1 MDIISILRALRSKM
15 WILIVFPLISVVCA
29 IFLVSRLDKVYKS
42 TAQISTGFTSD
53 EAVHLSEERTSSQ
66 FEVSTRFINTIE
78 SMKSIPVMSLVS
90 YRLILHDLKSD
101 KPFRSIKDE
110 DDHEFILD
118 GPTRQQLID
127 LFQKKLDSVE
137 VLNSFNDDDQLA
149 FSVLSAYRYDYDH
162 LSDQFS
168 IYRRSLSDFI
178 AVDFS
183 SEEPVLSAFAVN
195 TLCQEFIRF
204 NKTLK
209 TDRSSESI
217 EFLEKL
223 VEEKRVA
230 RDKRVNELSEFKVVN
245 NIYNYSAES
254 ANKITQISTYEANR
268 EIEVKNIA
276 ALTLSLTTITS
287 KINSLTLIDQQEVA
301 KVNQRIID
309 LRKKIS
315 ELTGS
320 QDEASK
326 LKASQ
331 LRDEL
336 QLEISRLENMNN
348 SNDMG
353 EYATLTKEKER
364 LQLEL
369 QIAQANLHTIEQSLG
384 RLKSTI
390 TGFAAKEARLAELER
405 DLQVISSEYQTAQE
419 RYNAAINK
427 ASVIGSSIRQI
438 IQGQP
443 SSQPESSKEILLIAL
458 AGIGSFILCAVAI
471 LLVEVSNFSIR
482 TQGRL
487 ERMTGLKNIA
497 TLNQIDLNIN
507 DLPKVFNSKNKD
519 ENVDVFVHFLRKFR
533 FEVQSSDKQMILI
546 TSTKPQTGKSFII
559 VNLAYALSLLNKRI
573 LIVDT
578 NFKSSSLT
586 KMLIPHA
593 NVQGLLKKGNSEIT
607 LLVQNTREEADPETK
622 KTAST
627 GKSIIYETPFKG
639 VDIIGNFGGKDS
651 PSEILAGKD
660 FRRMLD
666 NLMVQYDYVLLEGPS
681 LNDYSDT
688 RELIQYVDAVIPVF
702 DARTTL
708 TNLDYDS
715 IKYLKGIKSKVLG
728 TVLNNAKYSDLAV

>member
-1 MDIISILRALRSKM
+1 MDIISILRALRSKL
-15 WILIVFPLISVVCA
+15 WILILFPLISVICA
-29 IFLVSRLDKVYKS
+29 VFLVSRLDKKYKS
-42 TAQISTGFTSD
+42 TAQLSTGFTSD
-53 EAVHLSEERTSSQ
+53 EAVSLSEERTSSQ

-78 SMKSIPVMSLVS
+78 SMKSIPVMTLVS
-90 YRLILHDLKSD
+90 YRLILHDLESE
-101 KPFRSIKDE
+101 KPFRTIQEFADDEFVLDSSNREHLIK
-110 DDHEFILD
+110 
-118 GPTRQQLID
+118 
-127 LFQKKLDSVE
+127 LFQSKLDSVL
-137 VLNSFNDDDQLA
+137 VLNSFDDDDQLA
-149 FSVLSAYRYDYDH
+149 LSVLEAFRYDYEN

-195 TLCQEFIRF
+195 ALCQEFIRF

-217 EFLEKL
+217 EFLERM

-230 RDKRVNELSEFKVVN
+230 RDKKVNELSNFKVVN

-254 ANKITQISTYEANR
+254 ANKISQISTYEANR
-268 EIEVKNIA
+268 EIEIKNIG
-276 ALTLSLTTITS
+276 ALTLSLTTVNN
-287 KINSLTLIDQQEVA
+287 KINSLTLIDQQEVS

-315 ELTGS
+315 EQSGN

-326 LKASQ
+326 LKVSQ

-348 SNDMG
+348 SNDMN
-353 EYATLTKEKER
+353 EYSILVKERDR

-369 QIAQANLHTIEQSLG
+369 QIAKSNLQAIEEVLG
-384 RLKSTI
+384 RLKSNI

-405 DLQVISSEYQTAQE
+405 ELQSVSTEYQVAQD
-419 RYNAAINK
+419 RYNAAVNK
-427 ASVIGSSIRQI
+427 ASVIGSSMRQI

-443 SSQPESSKEILLIAL
+443 SSQPESSKEILLVAL
-458 AGIGSFILCAVAI
+458 AGIGSFVLCAVVI
-471 LLVEVSNFSIR
+471 LLVEVSNFTIR
-482 TQGRL
+482 TQSRL
-487 ERMTGLKNIA
+487 ERLTGIKNIA
-497 TLNQIDLNIN
+497 TLNQIDLNII

-519 ENVDVFVHFLRKFR
+519 ENLDVFVHFLRKFR
-533 FEVQSSDKQMILI
+533 FEVQSSEKQMILI
-546 TSTKPQTGKSFII
+546 TSTRPLTGKSFII

-578 NFKSSSLT
+578 NFKTSSLT

-593 NVQGLLKKGNSEIT
+593 NVQGLLKKGNSEIA
-607 LLVQNTREEADPETK
+607 LLSQNTQEDIDEGAKRT
-622 KTAST
+622 TAN

-660 FRRMLD
+660 FRGMLE
-666 NLMVQYDYVLLEGPS
+666 NLMIQYDYVLLEGPS

-688 RELIQYVDAVIPVF
+688 RELIQYVDTIIPVF
-702 DARTTL
+702 DARTSL
-708 TNLDYDS
+708 SSLDYDS
-715 IKYLKGIKSKVLG
+715 IKYLKTIKNKVLG
-728 TVLNNAKYSDLAV
+728 TVLNNAKYSDLSV

>member
-1 MDIISILRALRSKM
+1 MEIISILRALRSKM
-15 WILIVFPLISVVCA
+15 WILIVFPLVSVVCA
-29 IFLVSRLDKVYKS
+29 ILLVSRLDKVYKS

-101 KPFRSIKDE
+101 KPFRGIKDA
-110 DDHEFILD
+110 DDHEFTLD
-118 GPTRQQLID
+118 DPTRKRLID

-137 VLNSFNDDDQLA
+137 VLSSFNDEDQLA
-149 FSVLSAYRYDYDH
+149 FSVLGAYKYDYDH

-178 AVDFS
+178 AVDFA
-183 SEEPVLSAFAVN
+183 SEEPLLSAFAVN
-195 TLCQEFIRF
+195 ALCQEFIRF

-223 VEEKRVA
+223 VEEKRIA

-268 EIEVKNIA
+268 EIEIKNIA
-276 ALTLSLTTITS
+276 ALTLSLTTVTS

-309 LRKKIS
+309 LRKRIS

-326 LKASQ
+326 LRASQ

-353 EYATLTKEKER
+353 EYTTLTKERDR

-369 QIAQANLHTIEQSLG
+369 QIGQANLQTLEQTLG

-405 DLQVISSEYQTAQE
+405 DLQVISTEYQTAQE

-443 SSQPESSKEILLIAL
+443 SSQPESSKEILLVAL

-533 FEVQSSDKQMILI
+533 FEIQNSDKQMILV

-607 LLVQNTREEADPETK
+607 LLVQNTKEDTETETK
-622 KTAST
+622 KTSNN

-688 RELIQYVDAVIPVF
+688 RELIQYVDTIIPVF

>member
-1 MDIISILRALRSKM
+1 MDIISILRVLRSKL
-15 WILIVFPLISVVCA
+15 WILIVFPLVSVVCA
-29 IFLVSRLDKVYKS
+29 IILVSRLDKVYKS
-42 TAQISTGFTSD
+42 TAQIATGFTSD
-53 EAVHLSEERTSSQ
+53 EAVNLSEERTSSQ

-101 KPFRSIKDE
+101 KPFRVVKDA
-110 DDHEFILD
+110 DDHEFTLD
-118 GPTRQQLID
+118 ESTRQSLIVF
-127 LFQKKLDSVE
+127 FQKKLDSVE
-137 VLNSFNDDDQLA
+137 ALSSFNEEDKLA
-149 FSVLSAYRYDYDH
+149 FSVLAAYRFDYDH

-183 SEEPVLSAFAVN
+183 SEEPLLSAFAVN
-195 TLCQEFIRF
+195 ALCQEFIRF

-217 EFLEKL
+217 EYLEKL
-223 VEEKRVA
+223 VEEKKQS
-230 RDKRVNELSEFKVVN
+230 RDRKVNELSDFKVVN

-254 ANKITQISTYEANR
+254 ANKITQISTYEANK
-268 EIEVKNIA
+268 EIELKNIS
-276 ALTLSLTTITS
+276 ALTLSLNTVIE
-287 KINSLTLIDQQEVA
+287 KVNSVSVIDQQEVA

-320 QDEASK
+320 QDEASQ

-348 SNDMG
+348 SNDIG
-353 EYATLTKEKER
+353 TYEALTKERDR

-369 QIAQANLHTIEQSLG
+369 QIAKANLQTIEQSLG
-384 RLKSTI
+384 RLKSSI

-405 DLQVISSEYQTAQE
+405 DLQVISTEYQTAQE
-419 RYNAAINK
+419 RFNAATNK
-427 ASVIGSSIRQI
+427 ASIIGSSIRQI

-443 SSQPESSKEILLIAL
+443 STQPESSKEIFLVAL
-458 AGIGSFILCAVAI
+458 AGIGSFVLCAIAI

-507 DLPKVFNSKNKD
+507 DLPKVFNSKNKN
-519 ENVDVFVHFLRKFR
+519 ENTDVFVHFLRKFR
-533 FEVQSSDKQMILI
+533 FEIQSTDKQMILI
-546 TSTKPQTGKSFII
+546 TSTKPLAGKSFII

-586 KMLIPHA
+586 KMLIPNA
-593 NVQGLLKKGNSEIT
+593 NVHGLLKKGNSEIT
-607 LLVQNTREEADPETK
+607 LLVQNTKEERNGEEK
-622 KTAST
+622 KATSN

-660 FRRMLD
+660 FRGMLD
-666 NLMVQYDYVLLEGPS
+666 NLLVQYDYVLLEGPS
-681 LNDYSDT
+681 LNDFSDT
-688 RELIQYVDAVIPVF
+688 RELIQYVDTVIPVF

-708 TNLDYDS
+708 NNLDYDS

-728 TVLNNAKYSDLAV
+728 TVLNNAKFSDLSV

>member
-1 MDIISILRALRSKM
+1 MEIISILRALRSKM
-15 WILIVFPLISVVCA
+15 WILIVFPLVSVVCA
-29 IFLVSRLDKVYKS
+29 ILLVSRLDKVYKS

-101 KPFRSIKDE
+101 KPFRGIKDA
-110 DDHEFILD
+110 DDHEFTLD
-118 GPTRQQLID
+118 DPTRKRLID

-137 VLNSFNDDDQLA
+137 VLSSFNDEDQLA
-149 FSVLSAYRYDYDH
+149 FSVLGAYKYDYDH

-178 AVDFS
+178 AVDFA
-183 SEEPVLSAFAVN
+183 SEEPLLSAFAVN
-195 TLCQEFIRF
+195 ALCQEFIRF

-223 VEEKRVA
+223 VEEKRIA

-268 EIEVKNIA
+268 EIEIKNIA
-276 ALTLSLTTITS
+276 ALTLSLTTVTS

-309 LRKKIS
+309 LRKRIS

-326 LKASQ
+326 LRASQ

-353 EYATLTKEKER
+353 EYTTLTKERDR

-369 QIAQANLHTIEQSLG
+369 QIGQANLQTLEQTLG

-405 DLQVISSEYQTAQE
+405 DLQVISTEYQTAQE

-443 SSQPESSKEILLIAL
+443 SSQPESSKEILLVAL

-533 FEVQSSDKQMILI
+533 FEIQNSDKQMILV

-607 LLVQNTREEADPETK
+607 LLVQNTKEDTETETK
-622 KTAST
+622 KTSNN

-639 VDIIGNFGGKDS
+639 VDIIGNFRGQRIH
-651 PSEILAGKD
+651 PQRFWLAKD

-666 NLMVQYDYVLLEGPS
+666 NLMVQYDYVL
-681 LNDYSDT
+681 
-688 RELIQYVDAVIPVF
+688 
-702 DARTTL
+702 
-708 TNLDYDS
+708 
-715 IKYLKGIKSKVLG
+715 
-728 TVLNNAKYSDLAV
+728 

>member
-1 MDIISILRALRSKM
+1 MEIISILRALRSKM
-15 WILIVFPLISVVCA
+15 WILIVFPLVSVVCA
-29 IFLVSRLDKVYKS
+29 ILLVSRLDKVYKS

-101 KPFRSIKDE
+101 KPFRGIKDA
-110 DDHEFILD
+110 DDHEFTLD
-118 GPTRQQLID
+118 DPTRKRLID

-137 VLNSFNDDDQLA
+137 VLSSFNDEDQLA
-149 FSVLSAYRYDYDH
+149 FSVLGAYKYDYDH

-178 AVDFS
+178 AVDFA
-183 SEEPVLSAFAVN
+183 SEEPLLSAFAVN
-195 TLCQEFIRF
+195 ALCQEFIRF

-223 VEEKRVA
+223 VEEKRIA

-268 EIEVKNIA
+268 EIEIKNIA
-276 ALTLSLTTITS
+276 ALTLSLTTVTS

-309 LRKKIS
+309 LRKRIS

-326 LKASQ
+326 LRASQ

-353 EYATLTKEKER
+353 EYTTLTKERDR

-369 QIAQANLHTIEQSLG
+369 QIGQANLQTLEQTLG

-405 DLQVISSEYQTAQE
+405 DLQVISTEYQTAQE

-443 SSQPESSKEILLIAL
+443 SSQPESSKEILLVAL

-533 FEVQSSDKQMILI
+533 FEIQNSDKQMILV

-586 KMLIPHA
+586 KMLIHMLTCK
-593 NVQGLLKKGNSEIT
+593 GYLKKEIVRLHSWYRIQKKILRQRQRKLPIMVRALFMKLLLRVLT
-607 LLVQNTREEADPETK
+607 L
-622 KTAST
+622 
-627 GKSIIYETPFKG
+627 
-639 VDIIGNFGGKDS
+639 
-651 PSEILAGKD
+651 
-660 FRRMLD
+660 
-666 NLMVQYDYVLLEGPS
+666 
-681 LNDYSDT
+681 
-688 RELIQYVDAVIPVF
+688 
-702 DARTTL
+702 
-708 TNLDYDS
+708 
-715 IKYLKGIKSKVLG
+715 
-728 TVLNNAKYSDLAV
+728 